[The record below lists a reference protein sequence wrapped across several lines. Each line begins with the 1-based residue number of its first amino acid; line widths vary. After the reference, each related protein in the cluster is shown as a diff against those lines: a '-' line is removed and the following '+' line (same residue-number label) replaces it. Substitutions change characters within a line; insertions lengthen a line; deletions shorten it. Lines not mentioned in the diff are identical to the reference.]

1 MRLDHEVTLKS
12 SLKIRNN
19 LPLICINLQLVGFNA
34 SYERKTIIKFAV
46 LQFHFV
52 VLNEIIVL
60 NRHFRFSRKTS

>member
-12 SLKIRNN
+12 SLQIRNN

-34 SYERKTIIKFAV
+34 SYERKTTIKFAV